1 METIIQIKQENLQE
15 LYKTLTN
22 YPTISKEQVIHE
34 MHKAFGE
41 KAFRPQDVRERV
53 KTFEDACREL
63 GEEHPLIQA
72 YRQLL
77 EIATCEDYMRETFGA
92 DTVSY
97 LKLRIICAALNEGW
111 EPKFT
116 ENEERWY
123 PWFWLLTQ
131 NEINEMKEEDKTK
144 RQLRMITGEFR
155 TEFAGLVSAHSAS
168 APSTTTA
175 YFGSRLCFQ
184 NEALAKYAGTQF
196 IDIWKDFLLIRK

>member
-53 KTFEDACREL
+53 KTFEDAIEEL
-63 GEEHPLIQA
+63 GKEHPLVLH
-72 YRQLL
+72 YSFNFNEEGSWNDDGYVNDL
-77 EIATCEDYMRETFGA
+77 EA
-92 DTVSY
+92 Y

-116 ENEERWY
+116 EKEERWY

-155 TEFAGLVSAHSAS
+155 TEFAGLVFASSSYTPSATLAN
-168 APSTTTA
+168 
-175 YFGSRLCFQ
+175 FGSRLCFQ

>member
-53 KTFEDACREL
+53 KTFEDAIEEL
-63 GEEHPLIQA
+63 GKEHPLVLH
-72 YRQLL
+72 YSFNFNEEGSWNDDGYVNDL
-77 EIATCEDYMRETFGA
+77 EA
-92 DTVSY
+92 Y

-123 PWFWLLTQ
+123 PWFWLFTQ

-155 TEFAGLVSAHSAS
+155 TEYAGLVFAYSSN
-168 APSTTTA
+168 APSYSST

>member
-63 GEEHPLIQA
+63 GEGHKFLNEWDSWSGSCSSDLA
-72 YRQLL
+72 
-77 EIATCEDYMRETFGA
+77 AF
-92 DTVSY
+92 

-155 TEFAGLVSAHSAS
+155 TEYAGLVCAFSYA
-168 APSTTTA
+168 APSNTFA
-175 YFGSRLCFQ
+175 YVGSRLCFQ

>member
-53 KTFEDACREL
+53 KTFEDAIEEL
-63 GEEHPLIQA
+63 GKEHPLVLH
-72 YRQLL
+72 YSFNFNEEGSWNDDGYVNDL
-77 EIATCEDYMRETFGA
+77 EA
-92 DTVSY
+92 Y

-155 TEFAGLVSAHSAS
+155 TEYAGLVSSFSAY
-168 APSTTTA
+168 APSSTIT
-175 YFGSRLCFQ
+175 YLGSRLCFQ

>member
-41 KAFRPQDVRERV
+41 KVFRPQDVRERV
-53 KTFEDACREL
+53 KTFEDAIEEL
-63 GEEHPLIQA
+63 GKEHPLVLH
-72 YRQLL
+72 YSFNFNEEGSWNDDGYVNDL
-77 EIATCEDYMRETFGA
+77 EA
-92 DTVSY
+92 Y

-131 NEINEMKEEDKTK
+131 NEINEMKEEEKTK

-155 TEFAGLVSAHSAS
+155 TEFAGLVYANSSD
-168 APSTTTA
+168 APSYTA
-175 YFGSRLCFQ
+175 TNFGSRLCFQ

>member
-34 MHKAFGE
+34 MHKAFGK

-53 KTFEDACREL
+53 KTFEDAIEEL
-63 GEEHPLIQA
+63 GKEHPLVLH
-72 YRQLL
+72 YSFNFNEEGSWNDDGYVNDL
-77 EIATCEDYMRETFGA
+77 EA
-92 DTVSY
+92 Y

-144 RQLRMITGEFR
+144 KQLRMITGEFR
-155 TEFAGLVSAHSAS
+155 TEYAGLVYAYSNN
-168 APSTTTA
+168 APSHA
-175 YFGSRLCFQ
+175 NARVGSRLCFQ

-196 IDIWKDFLLIRK
+196 IDIWKNFLLIRK

>member
-53 KTFEDACREL
+53 KTFEDAIEEL
-63 GEEHPLIQA
+63 GKEHPLVLH
-72 YRQLL
+72 YSFNFNEEGSWNDDGYVNDL
-77 EIATCEDYMRETFGA
+77 EA
-92 DTVSY
+92 Y

-116 ENEERWY
+116 EKEERWY

-131 NEINEMKEEDKTK
+131 DEINEMKEEEKTK

-155 TEFAGLVSAHSAS
+155 TEYAGLVFAYSSS
-168 APSTTTA
+168 APSLTST
-175 YFGSRLCFQ
+175 YIGSRLCFQ

-196 IDIWKDFLLIRK
+196 IDIWKDFLLIRE

>member
-22 YPTISKEQVIHE
+22 YPNISKEQVIHE
-34 MHKAFGE
+34 MHNAFGE

-53 KTFEDACREL
+53 KTFEDAIEEL
-63 GEEHPLIQA
+63 GKEHPLVLH
-72 YRQLL
+72 YSFNFNEEGSWNDDGYVNDL
-77 EIATCEDYMRETFGA
+77 EA
-92 DTVSY
+92 Y

-116 ENEERWY
+116 EKEERWY

-155 TEFAGLVSAHSAS
+155 TEFAGLVCATSYY
-168 APSTTTA
+168 APSITNT
-175 YFGSRLCFQ
+175 YIGSRLCFQ
-184 NEALAKYAGTQF
+184 NEELAKYAGTQF